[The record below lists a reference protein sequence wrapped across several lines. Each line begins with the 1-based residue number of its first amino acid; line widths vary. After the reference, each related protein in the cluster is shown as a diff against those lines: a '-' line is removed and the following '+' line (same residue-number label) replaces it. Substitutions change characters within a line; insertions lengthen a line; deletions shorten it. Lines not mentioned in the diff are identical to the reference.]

1 MSLSIESYFLSNNK
15 IFNYEVVIVGA
26 GISGISA
33 AKIFEDNNISY
44 IVIEANNRLGGR
56 AKKAPETFG
65 HWFDL
70 GCSYLHE
77 GEINPFR
84 TIAKSLKVPIDYQ
97 NGDIFSIEK
106 TKYLFGEKPLLLN
119 KKKKLKKSYNNFL
132 MMLNFYKE
140 NVKDNRLSSCLNI
153 NDPNYPILFDY
164 LTGLNGIEA
173 HLVSARDFASVNE
186 GKDLIIESGLANMI
200 DKWATGINFIL
211 NNPVKQINWDREQIE
226 IYTKSNK
233 YICKS
238 VLLTVSNG
246 ILANEDITFI
256 PKLPDYKTQAI
267 HNLPMGILNK
277 IGVLFEKGTFKDNQI
292 GWYVATPDKYHN
304 NISEIFS
311 FEIRKKEKEHM
322 IFFFGGK
329 KGYDVENFPKKYY
342 KKIIEF
348 IKNQF
353 GENKEKNIIKII
365 HSSWGKDPYSKGAY
379 SFALPG
385 HNFERNLLKKPL
397 EKKVYFAGEATIQ
410 KNYGTCHGAYISGNN
425 TANKIIY
432 DLKN

>member
-1 MSLSIESYFLSNNK
+1 MSNNK
-15 IFNYEVVIVGA
+15 IFDYEVIIVGA
-26 GISGISA
+26 GIAGISA
-33 AKIFEDNNISY
+33 AKILDNNNISN
-44 IVIEANNRLGGR
+44 IVIEANNRVGGR
-56 AKKAPETFG
+56 AKKAPESFG

-77 GEINPFR
+77 GEINPF
-84 TIAKSLKVPIDYQ
+84 TNVAKSLNVPIDHQ

-106 TKYLFGEKPLLLN
+106 TKYLFGEKPFLLN
-119 KKKKLKKSYNNFL
+119 KKKKVKNSYNNFL
-132 MMLNFYKE
+132 EKLNFYKE
-140 NVKDNRLSSCLNI
+140 NVEDNRLSTCLNI

-173 HLVSARDFASVNE
+173 NLVSARDFASVNE

-200 DKWATGINFIL
+200 DKWATGININL
-211 NNPVKQINWDREQIE
+211 NNQVKQINWGRKQIE
-226 IYTKSNK
+226 IYTKSKK
-233 YICKS
+233 YVCKS

-246 ILANEDITFI
+246 ILANEDIAFI
-256 PKLPDYKTQAI
+256 PKLPDYKIQAI

-277 IGVLFEKGTFKDNQI
+277 IGVLFEEGTFKDNQL
-292 GWYVATPDKYHN
+292 GWYVVTPDKYHN
-304 NISEIFS
+304 KISEIFS

-329 KGYDVENFPKKYY
+329 KGSDIENYPKKYY

-348 IKNQF
+348 IKKQF
-353 GENKEKNIIKII
+353 GDNIEKNIIKLI

-379 SFALPG
+379 SYALPG
-385 HNFERNLLKKPL
+385 HNFERDLLKKTL
-397 EKKVYFAGEATIQ
+397 EKKVYFAGEATIN
-410 KNYGTCHGAYISGNN
+410 KTYGTCHGAYISGNYA
-425 TANKIIY
+425 ANKIIN

>member
-1 MSLSIESYFLSNNK
+1 MSNNK
-15 IFNYEVVIVGA
+15 IFDYEVIIVGA
-26 GISGISA
+26 GIAGISA
-33 AKIFEDNNISY
+33 AKILDNNNISN
-44 IVIEANNRLGGR
+44 IVIEANNRVGGR
-56 AKKAPETFG
+56 AKKAPESFG
-65 HWFDL
+65 NWFDL

-84 TIAKSLKVPIDYQ
+84 TVAKSLNVPIDHQ

-106 TKYLFGEKPLLLN
+106 TKYLFGEKPLLIN
-119 KKKKLKKSYNNFL
+119 KKKKIEKSYNNFL
-132 MMLNFYKE
+132 VELNFYRE
-140 NVKDNRLSSCLNI
+140 NVEDNRLSSCLNI

-173 HLVSARDFASVNE
+173 NLVSARDFASVNE

-200 DKWATGINFIL
+200 DKWATGININL
-211 NNPVKQINWDREQIE
+211 NNQVKQINWGRKQIE
-226 IYTKSNK
+226 IYTKSKK
-233 YICKS
+233 YVCKS

-246 ILANEDITFI
+246 ILANEDIAFI
-256 PKLPDYKTQAI
+256 PKLPDYKIRAI

-277 IGVLFEKGTFKDNQI
+277 IGVLFEEGTFKDNQL
-292 GWYVATPDKYHN
+292 GWYVVTPDKYQN
-304 NISEIFS
+304 KISEIFS

-329 KGYDVENFPKKYY
+329 KGSDIENYPKKYY

-348 IKNQF
+348 IKKQF
-353 GENKEKNIIKII
+353 GDNIEKNIIKLI

-379 SFALPG
+379 SYALPG
-385 HNFERNLLKKPL
+385 HNFERDLLKKTL
-397 EKKVYFAGEATIQ
+397 DKKVYFAGEATIN
-410 KNYGTCHGAYISGNN
+410 KTYGTCHGAYISGNYA
-425 TANKIIY
+425 ANKIIN

>member
-1 MSLSIESYFLSNNK
+1 MSNNK
-15 IFNYEVVIVGA
+15 IFDYEVIIVGA
-26 GISGISA
+26 GIAGISA
-33 AKIFEDNNISY
+33 AKILDNNNISN
-44 IVIEANNRLGGR
+44 IVIEANNRVGGR
-56 AKKAPETFG
+56 AKKAPKSFG

-84 TIAKSLKVPIDYQ
+84 TVAKSLNVPIDHQ

-106 TKYLFGEKPLLLN
+106 TKYLFGEKPLLIN
-119 KKKKLKKSYNNFL
+119 KKKKIEKSYNNFL
-132 MMLNFYKE
+132 VELNFYRE
-140 NVKDNRLSSCLNI
+140 NVEDNRLSSCLNI

-173 HLVSARDFASVNE
+173 NLVSARDFASVNE

-200 DKWATGINFIL
+200 DKWATGININL
-211 NNPVKQINWDREQIE
+211 NNQVKQINWGRKQIE
-226 IYTKSNK
+226 IYTKSKK
-233 YICKS
+233 YVCKS

-246 ILANEDITFI
+246 ILANEDIAFI
-256 PKLPDYKTQAI
+256 PKLPDYKIQAI

-277 IGVLFEKGTFKDNQI
+277 IGVLFEEGTFKDNQL
-292 GWYVATPDKYHN
+292 GWYVVTPDKYQN
-304 NISEIFS
+304 KISEIFS

-329 KGYDVENFPKKYY
+329 KGSDIENYPKKYY

-348 IKNQF
+348 IKKQF
-353 GENKEKNIIKII
+353 GDNIEKNIIKLI

-379 SFALPG
+379 SYALPG
-385 HNFERNLLKKPL
+385 HNFERDLLKKTL
-397 EKKVYFAGEATIQ
+397 EKKVYFAGEATIN
-410 KNYGTCHGAYISGNN
+410 KTYGTCHGAYISGNHA
-425 TANKIIY
+425 ANEIIY

>member
-1 MSLSIESYFLSNNK
+1 MSNNK
-15 IFNYEVVIVGA
+15 IFDYEVIIVGA
-26 GISGISA
+26 GIAGISA
-33 AKIFEDNNISY
+33 AKILDNNNISN
-44 IVIEANNRLGGR
+44 IVIEANNRVGGR
-56 AKKAPETFG
+56 AKKAPESFG
-65 HWFDL
+65 NWFDL

-84 TIAKSLKVPIDYQ
+84 AVAKSLNVPIDHQ

-106 TKYLFGEKPLLLN
+106 TKYLFGEKPLLIN
-119 KKKKLKKSYNNFL
+119 KKKKIEKSYNNFL
-132 MMLNFYKE
+132 VELNFYRE
-140 NVKDNRLSSCLNI
+140 NVEDNRLSSCLNI

-173 HLVSARDFASVNE
+173 NLVSARDFASVNE

-200 DKWATGINFIL
+200 DKWATGININL
-211 NNPVKQINWDREQIE
+211 NNQVKQINWGRKQIE
-226 IYTKSNK
+226 IYTKSKK
-233 YICKS
+233 YVCKS

-246 ILANEDITFI
+246 ILANEDIAFI
-256 PKLPDYKTQAI
+256 PKLPDYKIRAI

-277 IGVLFEKGTFKDNQI
+277 IGVLFEEGTFKDNQL
-292 GWYVATPDKYHN
+292 GWYVVTPDKYHN
-304 NISEIFS
+304 KISEIFS

-329 KGYDVENFPKKYY
+329 KGSDIENYPKKYY

-348 IKNQF
+348 IKKQF
-353 GENKEKNIIKII
+353 GDNIEKNIIKLI

-379 SFALPG
+379 SYALPG
-385 HNFERNLLKKPL
+385 HNFERDLLKKTL
-397 EKKVYFAGEATIQ
+397 DKKVYFAGEATIN
-410 KNYGTCHGAYISGNN
+410 KTYGTCHGAYISGNYA
-425 TANKIIY
+425 ANKIIN

>member
-1 MSLSIESYFLSNNK
+1 MKAIFLSNNK
-15 IFNYEVVIVGA
+15 IFDYEVIIVGA
-26 GISGISA
+26 GIAGISA
-33 AKIFEDNNISY
+33 AKILDNNNISN
-44 IVIEANNRLGGR
+44 IVIEANNRVGGR
-56 AKKAPETFG
+56 AKKAPESFG

-84 TIAKSLKVPIDYQ
+84 AVAKSLNVPIDHQ

-106 TKYLFGEKPLLLN
+106 TKYLFGEKPFLL
-119 KKKKLKKSYNNFL
+119 KKKKKVKKSYNNFL
-132 MMLNFYKE
+132 VKLNFYKE
-140 NVKDNRLSSCLNI
+140 NVEDNRLSTCLNI

-173 HLVSARDFASVNE
+173 NFVSARDFASVNE

-200 DKWATGINFIL
+200 DKWATGINVIL
-211 NNPVKQINWDREQIE
+211 NNQVKQINWGRNQIE
-226 IYTKSNK
+226 IHTKSKK
-233 YICKS
+233 YVCKS

-246 ILANEDITFI
+246 ILANEDIAFI
-256 PKLPDYKTQAI
+256 PKLPDYKIQAI

-277 IGVLFEKGTFKDNQI
+277 IGVLFEEGTFKDNQL
-292 GWYVATPDKYHN
+292 GWYVATPDKYHS

-322 IFFFGGK
+322 IFFFGGE
-329 KGYDVENFPKKYY
+329 KGSDIENYPKKYY

-348 IKNQF
+348 IKKQF
-353 GENKEKNIIKII
+353 GDNIEKKIIKLI

-379 SFALPG
+379 SYALPG
-385 HNFERNLLKKPL
+385 HNFERDLLKKTL
-397 EKKVYFAGEATIQ
+397 EKKVYFAGEATIN
-410 KNYGTCHGAYISGNN
+410 KTYGTCHGAYISGNHA
-425 TANKIIY
+425 ANKIID